1 MAISVPDLSRDA
13 RLVDRLLPPGRRLV
27 VVAAAATFLAGVLH
41 LVLTDAQL
49 HRWGAAGAVFIALG
63 LYEVLAGAGLLA
75 KPGPRAYRA
84 GTWGSGL
91 IAAAYVATKVLPVPA
106 PRIPQPVS
114 ALEVGASVLD
124 LAALLLL
131 ATAVP
136 DPPARRPRRLA
147 PWLAGLLVALATP
160 VVWLFVTGA
169 LQWVDTAAL
178 PRPPAAR
185 LFWNPDRSGLI
196 TPALYGF
203 VSDRLYLFLPWWAGV
218 GAAML
223 GLLAGANVWLAKRLE
238 RAGRISCRRAR
249 AGPLGALP
257 AAFAA
262 PVCCGLPLAALFGL
276 STATLFAGAP
286 FATAASIGLLSGN
299 LIWLAQWRRRSP
311 DRTVEGP
318 ALLDGVDP
326 SS

>member
-1 MAISVPDLSRDA
+1 MTTFGSGLASPTRPAERGS
-13 RLVDRLLPPGRRLV
+13 PPGQRLV
-27 VVAAAATFLAGVLH
+27 VVAAAATFLAGALH

-49 HRWGAAGAVFIALG
+49 RRWGAAGALLLALG
-63 LYEVLAGAGLLA
+63 LYEVLAGAALLA
-75 KPGPRAYRA
+75 KPGARAYRA
-84 GTWGSGL
+84 GSWGSGL
-91 IAAAYVATKVLPVPA
+91 IAAAYIASKVLPVPA
-106 PRIPQPVS
+106 ARIPQPVS
-114 ALEVGASVLD
+114 PLEIAVSVLD

-131 ATAVP
+131 ATVLP
-136 DPPARRPRRLA
+136 DPALRRRRRPA

-160 VVWLFVTGA
+160 VVWVFVTGA

-223 GLLAGANVWLAKRLE
+223 GLFAGANVWLAKRLE
-238 RAGRISCRRAR
+238 WAGRISCRRAR
-249 AGPLGALP
+249 AGSLGLLP

-286 FATAASIGLLSGN
+286 FATTATIALLSSN
-299 LIWLAQWRRRSP
+299 LIWLAQRRRSVSGP
-311 DRTVEGP
+311 DRGGSGTP
-318 ALLDGVDP
+318 
-326 SS
+326 